1 MNNPILKRKPNNP
14 FYVPNARYARLQAEA
29 NGTLAGQPGNVAF
42 GMGGAIDEVVVR
54 PPVSASSIGSKV
66 ADTSTG
72 SINDTAKDMLK
83 KPLSKLKPIIP
94 YVSNVANSFITP
106 KRQSAPSLQSS
117 VSMGRVS
124 MDSSR
129 AGVSQRIREADLGTR
144 SLDGNT
150 GSFVRA
156 ANLGQGLKAIAD
168 VNERETIANAEI
180 SAREASL
187 NAGIEQSNLSKL
199 DEYNNQSVSRDSAI
213 KSGIASNLS
222 NAVDKFVAGENL
234 KTERDTDLQKA
245 QIIMSANKGV
255 SNRMLDR
262 MLEEGT
268 LSQTQYDSYKAGKF
282 KYGGKLKKAFN

>member
-14 FYVPNARYARLQAEA
+14 FYVPNARYAGMQADVNA
-29 NGTLAGQPGNVAF
+29 SLQPGVAK
-42 GMGGAIDEVVVR
+42 GMGGSIEEVVVR
-54 PPVSASSIGSKV
+54 PPKPTAPLAARV

-72 SINDTAKDMLK
+72 SLNDTAKDMMK
-83 KPLSKLKPIIP
+83 KPLAKLKPIIP

-106 KRQSAPSLQSS
+106 KRQSAPHLQSS
-117 VSMGRVS
+117 VSLGRVS
-124 MDSSR
+124 MGSSR
-129 AGVSQRIREADLGTR
+129 AGISQRVREADLGTR

-168 VNERETIANAEI
+168 VNEREAITNAEI
-180 SAREASL
+180 GAREASL
-187 NAGIEQSNLSKL
+187 NAGIEQSNLSKM
-199 DEYNNQSVSRDSAI
+199 DDYNNQSISRDSAI
-213 KSGIASNLS
+213 KSGIASNIS

-234 KTERDTDLQKA
+234 KTDRDSDLQKA

-262 MLEEGT
+262 MLDEGT
-268 LSQTQYDSYKAGKF
+268 LSQAQYDSYKAGKF